1 MRANY
6 CNMTSL
12 STSILKYFLSIVV
25 SIDLR
30 DYIVL
35 RLKYNVSILISDK
48 SSLNKHFYYE
58 YSVWLNYLA

>member
-6 CNMTSL
+6 CNMISL

-48 SSLNKHFYYE
+48 SSLNKHFYY
-58 YSVWLNYLA
+58 SVWLNYLA